1 MNNSSASTFSS
12 VFMILQISV
21 VFLLSLKNVGPIHMN
36 IIKKKRALYVF
47 ITPICTDGQGGGR
60 LDGCVGEEWN

>member
-1 MNNSSASTFSS
+1 MNDSSASTFSS

-36 IIKKKRALYVF
+36 IIKEKSALYVF
-47 ITPICTDGQGGGR
+47 ITPICTDGQGGGH
-60 LDGCVGEEWN
+60 LDGYVGEEWN

>member
-1 MNNSSASTFSS
+1 
-12 VFMILQISV
+12 MILQISV

-36 IIKKKRALYVF
+36 IIKKKSALYVF